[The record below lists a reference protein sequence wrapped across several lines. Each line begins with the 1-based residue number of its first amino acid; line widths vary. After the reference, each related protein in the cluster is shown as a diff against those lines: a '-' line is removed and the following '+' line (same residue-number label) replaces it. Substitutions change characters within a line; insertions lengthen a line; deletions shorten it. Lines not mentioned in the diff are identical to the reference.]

1 MYIIPIFIALYIRNG
16 VEGGGENVE
25 LSRGAG
31 VGWAGAC
38 LEGSAQ
44 SSGSHSE
51 YKSHNQQGLL
61 GHHEFLRTSQI
72 LQLGNGSKKVWKK

>member
-1 MYIIPIFIALYIRNG
+1 MHIIPIFIVLYIRNG

-38 LEGSAQ
+38 LEGSAP
-44 SSGSHSE
+44 SSGSYSE
-51 YKSHNQQGLL
+51 YKSQSHNQQGLL
-61 GHHEFLRTSQI
+61 GHHHEFEVHL
-72 LQLGNGSKKVWKK
+72 K